1 MAPSPPTRAEI
12 HRLELQDLLESLG
25 PLVPSESVTPDE
37 TLFPGGALR
46 TYFQKPGKDGLLY
59 PCVLYNRDRSQ
70 VVHADNIKFFLKKRW
85 TVTVMDR
92 NPDSDIPDLVEA
104 LPWSE
109 LDRTFIADGV
119 NHWVFTLFY

>member
-12 HRLELQDLLESLG
+12 HRLKLHDLLENVVE
-25 PLVPSESVTPDE
+25 PLLPDAVA
-37 TLFPGGALR
+37 FPDGVLR
-46 TYFQKPGKDGLLY
+46 AYFQKPGKLGLQY
-59 PCVLYNRDRSQ
+59 PCALYNRDRSQ
-70 VVHADNIKFFLKKRW
+70 VEYADNRKFFLKKRW

-92 NPDSDIPDLVEA
+92 NPDSDIPDLIEA

-109 LDRTFIADGV
+109 LDRTFVADTV

>member
-12 HRLELQDLLESLG
+12 HRLNLQDLLENVVE
-25 PLVPSESVTPDE
+25 PLLPDVE
-37 TLFPGGALR
+37 AFPDGVLR
-46 TYFQKPGKDGLLY
+46 AYFQKPGKLGLEY
-59 PCVLYNRDRSQ
+59 PCVLYNRDRSK
-70 VVHADNIKFFLKKRW
+70 VEHADNLKFFLKKRW

-92 NPDSDIPDLVEA
+92 NPDSDIPDLIEA

-109 LDRTFIADGV
+109 LDRTFVADTV

>member
-12 HRLELQDLLESLG
+12 HRLKLQDVLEQVIEPLL
-25 PLVPSESVTPDE
+25 PD
-37 TLFPGGALR
+37 TVNFPDGVLR
-46 TYFQKPGKDGLLY
+46 SYFQKPGQSGLKY
-59 PCVLYNRDRSQ
+59 PCSVYNRDRSE
-70 VVHADNIKFFLKKRW
+70 VKFADNRKFFLKKRW

-119 NHWVFTLFY
+119 NHWVFTLFF